1 VTGADFFSEG
11 LSLMRK
17 RFSVVLSWSLVAVLA
32 LPGLVLAQTGGRTS
46 KLPAPGGAPERS
58 TGERSTVV
66 RNGRAARS
74 EGAGEIAGDFNE
86 ALSVIQE
93 NHADGKQLDY
103 NNVYKSSINGMLRA
117 LDPHSNYFD
126 RAAFEEFLTE
136 QRSQYFGIGAVI
148 EDLRYDDKL
157 DTYFRATFE
166 NSPAARAGLRF
177 GDRIVEVNGE
187 SMRGKP
193 YYDVRE
199 HLRGPRGSVVKVTV
213 ERAATGNKETVEIT
227 RDAVPQPSIPEAYM
241 VRPGVGYVA
250 LTGGFNTTTGE
261 EFRIALETLHA
272 QGMNTLVLDLRGN
285 GGGLLSQAV
294 RVANTFLHSGQLIL
308 TQKGRVRGS
317 SQSYIAENDAPDLTP
332 IVVLVNRGTAS
343 ASEIVAGALQDHD
356 RALIVG
362 ETSFGKGLVQLP
374 FDLDYGSALLL
385 TIAKYYTPS
394 GRLIQRDYSNSGFY
408 DYYTQGGV
416 SRQDERAAQPPGAT
430 HPTGQE
436 SRTDTGRLVYGGGGI
451 SPDEVVKPN
460 LITPAQQR
468 LVDPVF
474 AFARELTNGRVQGF
488 DSYVVQRPI
497 EYGRDLKA
505 TDFPI
510 TEPLFKAF
518 KDFVAGKPGFKVTL
532 AQLDRERA
540 FVERQLRYEIS
551 TAAYG
556 TTTALQVFN
565 ISDPQIGR
573 AIDLMPR
580 ARELARAARRV
591 RNPS

>member
-1 VTGADFFSEG
+1 
-11 LSLMRK
+11 MRK
-17 RFSVVLSWSLVAVLA
+17 RFSGVLSLA
-32 LPGLVLAQTGGRTS
+32 LAALLATAGSVPAQQGRTS
-46 KLPAPGGAPERS
+46 KLPANTNTSERAGGDRS
-58 TGERSTVV
+58 IVV
-66 RNGRAARS
+66 RNGRMRS
-74 EGAGEIAGDFNE
+74 EGTSNIAEDFSE
-86 ALSVIQE
+86 ALTVIQD
-93 NHADGKQLDY
+93 NHADGKQIDY
-103 NNVYKSSINGMLRA
+103 NTVYKSSINGMLRA

-148 EDLRYDDKL
+148 EDLRYGDKL
-157 DTYFRATFE
+157 DTYFRATFQ

-193 YYDVRE
+193 YYEVRE
-199 HLRGPRGSVVKVTV
+199 HLRGPRGSSVKVTI
-213 ERAATGNKETVEIT
+213 ERAATGRTEVVEIT

-241 VRPGVGYVA
+241 VRPGVGYIA
-250 LTGGFNTTTGE
+250 LTGGFNTTTAE
-261 EFRIALETLHA
+261 EFRVALESLHA
-272 QGMNTLVLDLRGN
+272 QGMNTLVLDLRSN

-317 SQSYIAENDAPDLTP
+317 SQSYVAENDSPDQTP
-332 IVVLVNRGTAS
+332 IVILVNRGTAS

-374 FDLDYGSALLL
+374 FDLDHGSALLL

-394 GRLIQRDYSNSGFY
+394 GRLIQRDYTSNGFY
-408 DYYTQGGV
+408 DYYTQGGI
-416 SRQDERAAQPPGAT
+416 SRQDEQAKSAT
-430 HPTGQE
+430 QEKRPAGPE
-436 SRTDTGRLVYGGGGI
+436 SRTDTGRVVYGGGGI

-460 LITPAQQR
+460 VISPAQQR
-468 LVDPVF
+468 FIDPIF
-474 AFARELTNGRVQGF
+474 AFAMELTNGRLNGF
-488 DSYVVQRPI
+488 DAYIVQRPI
-497 EYGRDLKA
+497 EYGHDLKA
-505 TDFPI
+505 TDFPV
-510 TEPLFKAF
+510 TEALYKAL
-518 KDFVAGKPGFKVTL
+518 KDFVATKPAFKISA

-540 FVERQLRYEIS
+540 FVERQLRYELA

-556 TTTALQVFN
+556 TTTAVQVFN

-580 ARELARAARRV
+580 ARELARAARRA
-591 RNPS
+591 RFPS